1 MRNPETGSRDL
12 STSLDMTGKLAWAV
26 LLLFAITA
34 SAQAEW
40 KIVSAESEPGRA
52 GIEHRHVVVEDA
64 AAGQR
69 VAVDVAVFSAKSTAL
84 RVIDNPD
91 GQSLGAVMKREKCVC
106 GVNGGYFDTEFK
118 PIGLRVADGTTF
130 SPLRRARLITGI
142 LLQSDR
148 GIDVVR
154 VSEFSRTKKIIAAI
168 QSGPFLVEGNKRI
181 RGLNDSQMARR
192 TFAGIAT
199 NDRAFLGVCSDV
211 SLAELANIVATS
223 AHRCGFENPTRNES
237 RRWFLERV
245 LVRTRGRQRILN
257 LRTKAGARF
266 CGRRSEM
273 IVACH
278 PERSEGSLIVHH
290 DYHQTTSR
298 DVSLRST

>member
-1 MRNPETGSRDL
+1 VRFRYASPARFFYRS
-12 STSLDMTGKLAWAV
+12 
-26 LLLFAITA
+26 LLLLLVALVA
-34 SAQAEW
+34 STQAEW
-40 KIVSAESEPGRA
+40 KIVSAETEPGRG

-69 VAVDVAVFSAKSTAL
+69 VAVDLAVFSAKSTAL
-84 RVIDNPD
+84 HVIDNPD
-91 GQSLGAVMKREKCVC
+91 GQSLGIAMKRENCVS

-154 VSEFSRTKKIIAAI
+154 VSEFSRTKKIVAAI
-168 QSGPFLVEGNKRI
+168 QSGPFLVEANKRI
-181 RGLNDSQMARR
+181 RGLNDSQFARR

-211 SLAELANIVATS
+211 SLADLANIVATS
-223 AHRCGFENPTRNES
+223 PILADSKIRRAMNLDGGSSSAFWFARENGS
-237 RRWFLERV
+237 AFSIAGQKA
-245 LVRTRGRQRILN
+245 VRDFVGVVP
-257 LRTKAGARF
+257 K
-266 CGRRSEM
+266 
-273 IVACH
+273 
-278 PERSEGSLIVHH
+278 
-290 DYHQTTSR
+290 
-298 DVSLRST
+298 

>member
-1 MRNPETGSRDL
+1 VRFRYA
-12 STSLDMTGKLAWAV
+12 STARFSYRS
-26 LLLFAITA
+26 LLLLLVALAA

-40 KIVSAESEPGRA
+40 KILSDESESGRA

-69 VAVDVAVFSAKSTAL
+69 VAVDVAVFSVKSTAL

-91 GQSLGAVMKREKCVC
+91 AQSLGAVMKREKCVC

-118 PIGLRVADGTTF
+118 PIGLRVAEGTTF
-130 SPLRRARLITGI
+130 SPSRRARLITGI

-154 VSEFSRTKKIIAAI
+154 ASEFSRTKKIVAAV
-168 QSGPFLVEGNKRI
+168 QSGPFFVEGSKRI
-181 RGLNDSQMARR
+181 RGLNDAQLARR

-211 SLAELANIVATS
+211 SLAQLANILATAPIAADSKTRRAMNLDGGSSSAFWFAREDGSAFSISGRKPVRDFVA
-223 AHRCGFENPTRNES
+223 
-237 RRWFLERV
+237 
-245 LVRTRGRQRILN
+245 
-257 LRTKAGARF
+257 
-266 CGRRSEM
+266 
-273 IVACH
+273 IV
-278 PERSEGSLIVHH
+278 PK
-290 DYHQTTSR
+290 
-298 DVSLRST
+298 

>member
-1 MRNPETGSRDL
+1 MRFRYASPARFFYRS
-12 STSLDMTGKLAWAV
+12 
-26 LLLFAITA
+26 LLLLLVALAA

-40 KIVSAESEPGRA
+40 KIVSAETEPGRG

-69 VAVDVAVFSAKSTAL
+69 VAVDLAVFSAKSTAL

-91 GQSLGAVMKREKCVC
+91 GQSLGAMMKREKFVC

-148 GIDVVR
+148 GIDVIR
-154 VSEFSRTKKIIAAI
+154 VSEFSRTKKTVAAI

-181 RGLNDSQMARR
+181 RGLNDSQLARR
-192 TFAGIAT
+192 TFAGIAA
-199 NDRAFLGVCSDV
+199 NDRALLGFSSDV
-211 SLAELANIVATS
+211 SLAELANILATAPILPDSKIRRAMNLDGGSSSAFWFAREDGSAFSIAGRKPVRDFVA
-223 AHRCGFENPTRNES
+223 
-237 RRWFLERV
+237 
-245 LVRTRGRQRILN
+245 
-257 LRTKAGARF
+257 
-266 CGRRSEM
+266 
-273 IVACH
+273 IV
-278 PERSEGSLIVHH
+278 PK
-290 DYHQTTSR
+290 
-298 DVSLRST
+298 

>member
-1 MRNPETGSRDL
+1 MIRLFRRSSPNTPEKHNFGTQSVQFRYASAARSVYRSR
-12 STSLDMTGKLAWAV
+12 
-26 LLLFAITA
+26 LLLLSLIALAA

-40 KIVSAESEPGRA
+40 KVISAESEPGRS
-52 GIEHRHVVVEDA
+52 GFEHRHVLVEDA

-91 GQSLGAVMKREKCVC
+91 AQSLSAMMKREKFVC

-130 SPLRRARLITGI
+130 SPIRRARLITGI

-154 VSEFSRTKKIIAAI
+154 VSEFSSAKKIIAAV

-181 RGLNDSQMARR
+181 HALNDSQVARR

-211 SLAELANIVATS
+211 SLAELANILATVS
-223 AHRCGFENPTRNES
+223 
-237 RRWFLERV
+237 
-245 LVRTRGRQRILN
+245 
-257 LRTKAGARF
+257 
-266 CGRRSEM
+266 
-273 IVACH
+273 IVADSKTRRAMNLDGGSSSAFCFA
-278 PERSEGSLIVHH
+278 RQEGSAFSISGRKSVRDFVGIVPK
-290 DYHQTTSR
+290 
-298 DVSLRST
+298 